1 MSEPSF
7 KRFFL
12 FTRAHLND
20 NVWPPL
26 YPSHIQSSLPK
37 RTLKRLTI
45 FFFLSLLLIFCAP
58 LSFAE
63 EPQKILIKE
72 ISVKGNRKIE
82 EATIRYKMKTKAG
95 EEFSVEKLREDV
107 KTLYSMGYFDQVAV
121 DAEGFEGGLKLTVLI
136 KEKPYIKE
144 IVLKGNEKLEAKKI
158 LEKVDLPLGSI
169 ANPLVLNQNA
179 EKIRLFYEEEGY
191 YQVAVKPAVEPVS
204 ENEAKVIFQINEGE
218 KFDLTDIVFSGN
230 KAFSPSKLKKQMKT
244 KELFLFFFYGTLKGS
259 DLKADTDRLKA
270 FYLNNG
276 HLDVKIGEPQVEIDK
291 KEKRIRISIHI
302 EEGPP
307 YMVGEVTI
315 TGHTIFDTKELLEAL
330 KTKQGEVFSYEALQR
345 DIFSITDRYGE
356 KGYIFADVSPLTD
369 LNREKL
375 LANIKLSVQ
384 EGRQMKLERLEIS
397 GNDRTRDNVIRREF
411 RLAESEIFD
420 SVALRK
426 GKGALN
432 YLGFFEEVN
441 VDTTPG
447 SAEDSLLVKVG
458 VKEKMTGTFS
468 LGGGYGSVDGVMGMA
483 QIAETNFLGKGL
495 RVSLT
500 AEISQRRQR
509 FDLGYFDP
517 RVFDTDNSVGF
528 NIYNQE
534 RLYPD
539 WDEGRMGG
547 SITYGRPIRY
557 HFEGFTTYRLE
568 KVNISDVSHD
578 APSTVADEEGKYTIS
593 ALTLALVRD
602 LRDNRLDPTRGY
614 KNLFSAT
621 YAPGLLGSTK
631 AFMKYEVDSSYYKP
645 LFWKV
650 IGVLHGNV
658 GYGRGLGGQELPLSE
673 RYFLGGPTTVRGFEF
688 RDIGPT
694 EHGTPTGG
702 NKSLCFNVEMIFP
715 LYETFKGVVFYDMG
729 NAWDES
735 HNYSLSH
742 MRKSIGGGIR
752 FFSPMGPIRL
762 EYGFKLDR
770 KSDEKMGQLHFS
782 VGAFF

>member
-1 MSEPSF
+1 
-7 KRFFL
+7 L
-12 FTRAHLND
+12 FTRAHMND
-20 NVWPPL
+20 NVRPPL
-26 YPSHIQSSLPK
+26 YPLHTQSSLPK
-37 RTLKRLTI
+37 PTLKRLTI
-45 FFFLSLLLIFCAP
+45 FFFLFLLSIFHAP
-58 LSFAE
+58 FSFAE

-82 EATIRYKMKTKAG
+82 EATIRYKMKTKVG

-107 KTLYSMGYFDQVAV
+107 KALYSMGYFDQVAV
-121 DAEGFEGGLKLTVLI
+121 DAEGFEGGLKLTVLV

-144 IVLKGNEKLEAKKI
+144 IVLKGNEKLESKKI

-169 ANPLVLNQNA
+169 ANPLVLNQNG

-191 YQVAVKPAVEPVS
+191 YQVAVKPIVDMVS
-204 ENEAKVIFQINEGE
+204 ENEAKVVFQINEGE
-218 KFDLTDIVFSGN
+218 KFEVTDIVFSGN
-230 KAFSPSKLKKQMKT
+230 KAFSPSKLRKQMKT

-259 DLKADTDRLKA
+259 DLKADADRLKA

-276 HLDVKIGEPQVEIDK
+276 YLDVKIGEPQVEIEKTK
-291 KEKRIRISIHI
+291 KSIRISIHI

-307 YMVGEVTI
+307 YTVGEVTI
-315 TGHTIFDTKELLEAL
+315 TGNTVFDTQKLLEPL

-345 DIFSITDRYGE
+345 DIFSITDKYGE
-356 KGYIFADVSPLTD
+356 KGYIFADVSPLTS
-369 LNREKL
+369 LQKEKL
-375 LANIKLSVQ
+375 LVDIKLSVQ
-384 EGRQMKLERLEIS
+384 EGKQMKLERLEIS
-397 GNDRTRDNVIRREF
+397 GNTRTRDNVIRREF

-420 SVALRK
+420 SVAVRK
-426 GKGALN
+426 GKDALN

-447 SAEDSLLVKVG
+447 SAEDSLMVKVG

-483 QIAETNFLGKGL
+483 QIAETNFLGRGL

-500 AEISQRRQR
+500 AEISQRRNR
-509 FDLGYFDP
+509 FDLAYFDP
-517 RVFDTDNSVGF
+517 RVFDTDNSVGL
-528 NIYNQE
+528 NIYNQD
-534 RLYPD
+534 RIYPD
-539 WDEGRMGG
+539 WDEGRTGG
-547 SITYGRPIRY
+547 SITYGRPLRY
-557 HFEGFTTYRLE
+557 NFEGFTTYRYE
-568 KVNISDVSHD
+568 KIDISGVSHD
-578 APSTVADEEGKYTIS
+578 APSTVADEEGKSSIS
-593 ALTLALVRD
+593 SLTFALVRD
-602 LRDNRLDPTRGY
+602 LRDNRLDPTKGY

-621 YAPGLLGSTK
+621 YGGGILGGTK
-631 AFMKYEVDSSYYKP
+631 DFMKCEVDSSYYKP

-650 IGVLHGNV
+650 VGVLHGNL
-658 GYGRGLGGQELPLSE
+658 GYGLGLNGEELALSE

-694 EHGTPTGG
+694 EHGTPIGG

-752 FFSPMGPIRL
+752 FFSPLGPIRL

-770 KSDEKMGQLHFS
+770 KSDEKMGELHFS